1 MRKMIALKPHQADG
15 FTLVEVMIVVVI
27 VAILMSVALPAYQDN
42 LRKGRRA
49 EAKAALADVVSRQ
62 EAFML
67 DRSIYTTNMT
77 QLGFGSDPFQS
88 EDGHYNIDSTGACTP
103 SGTDITRCYT
113 VTATPVAGGVQDG
126 DTQCH
131 TFRLT
136 SVGSKTALKKD
147 GTAAEDSCW

>member
-1 MRKMIALKPHQADG
+1 MRKMIALASRRQAG
-15 FTLVEVMIVVVI
+15 FTLIEVLIVVVI
-27 VAILMSVALPAYQDN
+27 VALLMSVALPAYQDSM
-42 LRKGRRA
+42 RKGRRA

-67 DRSIYTTNMT
+67 DRSTYTTNMT
-77 QLGFGSDPFQS
+77 QLGFSSDPFQS
-88 EDGHYNIDSTGACTP
+88 ENGHYNIDSTGACTP

-113 VTATPVAGGVQDG
+113 VTATPVSGGVQNSDIN
-126 DTQCH
+126 CH

-136 SVGSKTALKKD
+136 SVGSKTALKKN